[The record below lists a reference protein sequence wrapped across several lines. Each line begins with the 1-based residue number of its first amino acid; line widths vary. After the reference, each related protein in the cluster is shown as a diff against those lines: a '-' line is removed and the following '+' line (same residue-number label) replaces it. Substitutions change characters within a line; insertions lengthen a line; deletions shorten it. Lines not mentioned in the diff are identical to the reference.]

1 MSPVPGLKNIIGLE
15 VVLASASPRRHA
27 LLKGLD
33 IPCKVIV
40 PADIPESFPESMPI
54 RDIPEYL
61 AKEKAD
67 ANIHQI
73 SDSQVLLTADTVVLL
88 GNRLIQKPANREE
101 AVEMLKALSG
111 KEHEVLTGVCL
122 RSAQKEVCF
131 TSETLVH
138 FSPLT
143 TQEIHYYLDTYKPY
157 DKAGAYGIQEWIG
170 YVAIEHIE
178 GSFYNVMGL
187 PIHQVYSSLKA
198 FNKKYNRS

>member
-1 MSPVPGLKNIIGLE
+1 MSPVSGLKNMISHE

-40 PADIPESFPESMPI
+40 PVDIPEIFPESLAF

-61 AKEKAD
+61 AKAKAD
-67 ANIHQI
+67 ANMHHINEN
-73 SDSQVLLTADTVVLL
+73 QVLLTADTVVLL

-101 AVEMLKALSG
+101 AVEMLTALSG
-111 KEHEVLTGVCL
+111 KEHAVLTGVCL
-122 RSAQKEVCF
+122 RSSQKEICF
-131 TSETLVH
+131 TSETLVR
-138 FSPLT
+138 FSPLS
-143 TQEIHYYLDTYKPY
+143 TQEINYYLDAYKPY

-198 FNKKYNRS
+198 FNNK

>member
-1 MSPVPGLKNIIGLE
+1 MSPVSGLKNMISHE

-40 PADIPESFPESMPI
+40 PVDTPEIFPESLTI

-61 AKEKAD
+61 AKAKAD
-67 ANIHQI
+67 ANMHHINEN
-73 SDSQVLLTADTVVLL
+73 QVLLTADTVVLL

-101 AVEMLKALSG
+101 AVEMLTALSG

-122 RSAQKEVCF
+122 RSSQKEICF
-131 TSETLVH
+131 TSETLVQ

-143 TQEIHYYLDTYKPY
+143 TQEINYYLDAYKPY

-170 YVAIEHIE
+170 FVAIEHIE

-198 FNKKYNRS
+198 FNNK

>member
-1 MSPVPGLKNIIGLE
+1 MSPVSGLKNIIGLE

-40 PADIPESFPESMPI
+40 PVDIPEIFPESLAV
-54 RDIPEYL
+54 RDIPGYL
-61 AKEKAD
+61 AKAKAD
-67 ANIHQI
+67 ANMHHI
-73 SDSQVLLTADTVVLL
+73 SENQVLLTADTVVLF

-101 AVEMLKALSG
+101 AVEMLTALSG

-122 RSAQKEVCF
+122 RSSQKEICF
-131 TSETLVH
+131 TSETLVQ

-143 TQEIHYYLDTYKPY
+143 TQEINYYLDAYKPY

-170 YVAIEHIE
+170 FVAIEHIE

-198 FNKKYNRS
+198 FNNK